1 MGFRRQRFSANT
13 VAAILIGG
21 LTPSS
26 AIACAFHGYEPQPTL
41 VERMISADHVV
52 LARPAEENAFRYE
65 VTDALQSTGT
75 SVVLPMLVD
84 SSTRRLLRQQ
94 PNAQVLFAR
103 DADTE
108 VWHRLITV
116 DASFAPI
123 LKTIQDRLPE
133 WEQAPKMR
141 ASYFASHLNH
151 SDTRIRTLALRELD
165 LADYGTL
172 KALNL
177 DVDAKAL
184 QSQLD
189 AITEMDLRAIRI
201 LLMGLA
207 PATPELST
215 FMRFR
220 LTQGLAHESEMLGAY
235 ALSLIELEGVG
246 GIHWLDATLI
256 TSPQNTYGTR
266 SALVQALAMHFET
279 GDAELRRTI
288 SDVLSARVVFD
299 PGLAYV
305 VSLQFSAI
313 AANAGLEIPDTDI
326 DADQALEALQAL
338 EISKS
343 IPLRM

>member
-1 MGFRRQRFSANT
+1 MGSRLHRFST
-13 VAAILIGG
+13 DTMAACLIGG
-21 LTPSS
+21 LFPSLVT
-26 AIACAFHGYEPQPTL
+26 ACAFHGYEPQPTL
-41 VERMISADHVV
+41 VERMISADHIV

-65 VTDALQSTGT
+65 VTDELQSSGT

-84 SSTRRLLRQQ
+84 SSTRRLLRLQ

-103 DADTE
+103 DAETE

-123 LKTIQDRLPE
+123 LTTIQDRLPE
-133 WEQAPKMR
+133 WEHDPKVR
-141 ASYFASHLNH
+141 ASYFASQLNH
-151 SDTRIRTLALRELD
+151 SDKRIRTLALRELD

-177 DVDAKAL
+177 DVDSKAL
-184 QSQLD
+184 QAQLD
-189 AITEMDLRAIRI
+189 TITEMDLRAIRI

-215 FMRFR
+215 FLRFR
-220 LTQGLAHESEMLGAY
+220 TTQGLSHESEMLGAY
-235 ALSLIELEGVG
+235 ALSLIELEGAG
-246 GIHWLDATLI
+246 GIQWLDTTLM
-256 TSPQNTYGTR
+256 TSPQNTYNTR

-288 SDVLSARVVFD
+288 SDVLSARVLFD
-299 PGLAYV
+299 PDLANV

-313 AANAGLEIPDTDI
+313 SANAGLEIPDTGI
-326 DADQALEALQAL
+326 DTDPTLEALQAL

>member
-1 MGFRRQRFSANT
+1 MGFRRQRFNACAA
-13 VAAILIGG
+13 AAILIGS
-21 LTPSS
+21 LTPSL

-41 VERMISADHVV
+41 VERMISAVHVV
-52 LARPAEENAFRYE
+52 LARPSEENAFRYE
-65 VTDALQSTGT
+65 VTDTLQSTGT

-84 SSTRRLLRQQ
+84 SSTRRILRLQ

-103 DADTE
+103 DAETE

-123 LKTIQDRLPE
+123 LTTIQDRLPE
-133 WEQAPKMR
+133 WEQDPEMR
-141 ASYFASHLNH
+141 ANYFASHLNH
-151 SDTRIRTLALRELD
+151 SDNRIRTLALRELD
-165 LADYGTL
+165 LAEYGTL

-177 DVDAKAL
+177 EVDAKAL

-189 AITEMDLRAIRI
+189 TITEMDLRAIRI
-201 LLMGLA
+201 LLMGQA

-220 LTQGLAHESEMLGAY
+220 VTQGQAHESEMLGAY

-246 GIHWLDATLI
+246 GIHWLDANLI
-256 TSPQNTYGTR
+256 TSPQNTYNTR

-279 GDAELRRTI
+279 GDEKLRRTI
-288 SDVLSARVVFD
+288 LDILSARVLFD
-299 PGLAYV
+299 PDLAYV

-313 AANAGLEIPDTDI
+313 AANAGLEIPDSDI
-326 DADQALEALQAL
+326 DTDPSLEALQAL